1 MEDIISYRRP
11 IGRRI
16 TPQRIEFCR
25 RAQSAEI
32 GTVTRAQL
40 AVLVQNLTCTG
51 VINATES
58 HLLLALVNTAPPE
71 SFNESGRP
79 IVFKSNRQLAFE
91 IGRSVGRVSRMLS
104 RLFDA
109 GLITTQD
116 SGNYKRYP
124 IRNADGDITDACGV
138 DLRILIVRYAEL
150 LELVRQARAEKKAA
164 EAALRRYR
172 GALRNTRYA
181 LAVAA
186 HLGAAERQ
194 RVAGRIERI
203 STYVKVP
210 AKAPSELLRRATFL
224 LEWTIDRL
232 MQLTPKY
239 QGELGAEKSP
249 CVYAENGIHK
259 QITLPYQSK
268 CSEDE
273 QSLARPERP
282 RFSKAGSSKGAFEES
297 RPDWQNSVNK
307 RNHRQALVSLRDV
320 LRAAPALRELGY
332 KPNTWADLVRLTP
345 VLCRCTG
352 ISEDARRGAIEK
364 MGEPQAAV
372 AVAITLE
379 KTNRQEVSSPS
390 GYLRA
395 MTERAAVGKLYLA
408 RSVFGLAGR
417 NSEEQSV
424 ARSDTQLRSPH
435 LSRIFPSTGDNLR
448 RQNQRDRRQPPASG
462 FLVTGA
468 G

>member
-1 MEDIISYRRP
+1 MEDIIAYRRP
-11 IGRRI
+11 VGRRI
-16 TPQRIEFCR
+16 TPQRTEFR
-25 RAQSAEI
+25 RLAQSAEI

-51 VINATES
+51 VINGTES
-58 HLLLALVNTAPPE
+58 HLLLALINTAPAE
-71 SFNESGRP
+71 SFDRSGRP

-104 RLFDA
+104 RLFDV

-124 IRNADGDITDACGV
+124 IRNADGEITDACGV

-150 LELVRQARAEKKAA
+150 HELVKEVRAEKKAA

-181 LAVAA
+181 LAAA
-186 HLGAAERQ
+186 ADLGAAARQ

-203 STYVKVP
+203 SSYVEVP

-232 MQLTPKY
+232 MQLAPRYRSEPAARKTT
-239 QGELGAEKSP
+239 
-249 CVYAENGIHK
+249 CVYVENGMHK
-259 QITLPYQSK
+259 QITLSYQSK
-268 CSEDE
+268 RSNDE
-273 QSLARPERP
+273 QCLAHAEEPN
-282 RFSKAGSSKGAFEES
+282 FSKAGASKGAFEKSLGS
-297 RPDWQNSVNK
+297 RQSSVNEQYDQRK
-307 RNHRQALVSLRDV
+307 ALVALQEV

-345 VLCRCTG
+345 MLCRYAG
-352 ISEDARRGAIEK
+352 ISEDARRRAVEK
-364 MGEPQAAV
+364 MGEQQAAV

-379 KTNRQEVSSPS
+379 KTNRQDVSSPG

-395 MTERAAVGKLYLA
+395 MTERAAAGKLYLA
-408 RSVFGLAGR
+408 RSVFGLAAR
-417 NSEEQSV
+417 NSLE
-424 ARSDTQLRSPH
+424 AKH
-435 LSRIFPSTGDNLR
+435 
-448 RQNQRDRRQPPASG
+448 RDIGQ
-462 FLVTGA
+462 T
-468 G
+468 